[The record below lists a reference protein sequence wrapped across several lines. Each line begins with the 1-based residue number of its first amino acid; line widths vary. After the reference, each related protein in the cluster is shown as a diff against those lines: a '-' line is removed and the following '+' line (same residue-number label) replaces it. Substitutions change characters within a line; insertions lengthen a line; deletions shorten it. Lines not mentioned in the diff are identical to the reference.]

1 MSTPPGEYYTEER
14 WNNWLDRLREEEI
27 DPESDDSARLFF
39 NLLDDATIAIAK
51 VVTDYQDGE
60 FEDADAAVEELGRIR
75 EIVLSEVEFEDEE
88 KQTLVEGIQT
98 SLVCAFYAA
107 EEYIVGGPAADGTI
121 EEYIRAA
128 TAAEVDEEDLD
139 AALAYCVQAGTLVI
153 DGEEFGLDIAE
164 EIEYGYVAD
173 WVNGIDSLG
182 HALADP
188 ELVEE
193 DE

>member
-1 MSTPPGEYYTEER
+1 
-14 WNNWLDRLREEEI
+14 
-27 DPESDDSARLFF
+27 
-39 NLLDDATIAIAK
+39 
-51 VVTDYQDGE
+51 
-60 FEDADAAVEELGRIR
+60 
-75 EIVLSEVEFEDEE
+75 
-88 KQTLVEGIQT
+88 
-98 SLVCAFYAA
+98 
-107 EEYIVGGPAADGTI
+107 
-121 EEYIRAA
+121 
-128 TAAEVDEEDLD
+128 VDEEDLD

>member
-39 NLLDDATIAIAK
+39 NLLDDATIAVAK

-173 WVNGIDSLG
+173 WANGIDSLG

>member
-14 WNNWLDRLREEEI
+14 WNNWLDRLREEDI

-51 VVTDYQDGE
+51 ILSDYDDGE
-60 FEDADAAVEELGRIR
+60 FEDVDAAAAEIGRVR

-88 KQTLVEGIQT
+88 KLALVEGIQT

-128 TAAEVDEEDLD
+128 AAAETEEEDLD
-139 AALAYCVQAGTLVI
+139 AALAYCVQAGTLAI

-164 EIEYGYVAD
+164 EIEFGLVAD
-173 WVNGIDSLG
+173 WVNGLDSLG
-182 HALADP
+182 RALADP
-188 ELVEE
+188 EVVEE

>member
-51 VVTDYQDGE
+51 IVTDYQDGE